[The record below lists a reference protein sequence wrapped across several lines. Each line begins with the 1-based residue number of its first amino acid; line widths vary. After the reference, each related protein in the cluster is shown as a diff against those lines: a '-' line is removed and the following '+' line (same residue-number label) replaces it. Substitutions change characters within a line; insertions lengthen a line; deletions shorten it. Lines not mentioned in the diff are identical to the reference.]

1 MKRFSLFNILFGL
14 LLFANPCTAQS
25 ENQISLAGQWLVKLD
40 SLNQGE
46 NAGWYNSAFE
56 GKTIDLPGTLDDAGL
71 GTPNTLE
78 PALNNYV
85 LSNLARKHQY
95 IGKAWYQREVEIPS
109 DWKKKAVK
117 LVLERV
123 IWESTVYVD
132 GRKIGS
138 RESLVGSHDYDL
150 TDALSPGKHLLT
162 VLINNSNK
170 YPFVNVTGDRY
181 PDPVNQDMAHG
192 YTNHTQIKWN
202 GVIGGIRLEASD
214 ANAPQNLKVHP
225 DYADNTLKIV
235 FEQPKPGKKELVLE
249 ISDAKGN
256 IIAFEEIKKPL
267 IAGSKVS
274 FSIATP
280 SVLKAWDEFHPNT
293 YTAKIVT
300 RNGNMSTQFG
310 LRKLGND
317 DGILTLNGQRIFLRG
332 NLECVIFPLTGH
344 PPMEKAEWAELIAQA
359 KNYGLNHLRFH
370 SWCPPSAAFEAA
382 DEAGFYLQ
390 AELPHW
396 SLKVGE
402 DKLTTA
408 FLKKE
413 ADKMIR
419 DYGHHPSF
427 IFMAMGNELQGD
439 IGVLN
444 NMVAELKRKDSGR
457 LYATTA
463 FSFQKPTGTRP
474 EPEDEFFIAQWT
486 DKGWIRGQGVFN
498 DKAPAFDT
506 DYSAN
511 SEHIELPLISH
522 EIGQY
527 SVYPDLS
534 EIPKYTGVLEPLN
547 FMAVKNDLEEKGML
561 ELAPDFTQASG
572 KLAAMLYKEEIER
585 ALKTPSFDGFQLLQ
599 LQDFPGQG
607 TALVGLLNAFWE
619 SKGAISA
626 EEFRKFNSPL
636 VPLLRFE
643 KAVFE
648 DGETFLG
655 TIEVA
660 NFLEDKKGQT
670 LQWTITDQ
678 NGNTLAEDSIEDI
691 DLSIGNN
698 LNLGKIE
705 HPIAIDKA
713 QQWRVSVKLKNTA
726 YENDWPIW
734 VYPKSEVSVTEVS
747 EKEAQK
753 MKTSKMGLT
762 ETKTSEPEVSK
773 SEASN
778 VQAPEP
784 KDICIT
790 TSFDEATAALKKGEK
805 VLLNPDTLQLKGIKG
820 RFVPVF
826 WSPVHFPN
834 QPGTMGLLIDDEHKA
849 LADFPTKTHTEWQW
863 WDLCI
868 RSKSVIIDSL
878 PVKPIVRVIDNFVT
892 NHKLATVFEAKVGE
906 GKLLFSSMDLQTD
919 LDERPAARQLRKSLI
934 DYMASEAFEP
944 DAELSAE
951 NVLTLKTK

>member
-1 MKRFSLFNILFGL
+1 MKKLKTHYILIAIL
-14 LLFANPCTAQS
+14 LLWMPVTAQRTNPIDLS
-25 ENQISLAGQWLVKLD
+25 GNWQVKLD
-40 SLNQGE
+40 STDIGTSE
-46 NAGWYNSAFE
+46 NWANTNLE
-56 GKTIDLPGTLDDAGL
+56 GTTITFPGTLDDAGM

-95 IGKAWYQREVEIPS
+95 IGKAFYQKEVEIPAA
-109 DWKKKAVK
+109 WKKKAIK

-123 IWESTVYVD
+123 IWESTVFVD
-132 GRKIGS
+132 GKKIAS
-138 RESLVGSHDYDL
+138 KESLVGSHEYDL
-150 TDALSPGKHLLT
+150 TEVLSPGKHLLT
-162 VLINNSNK
+162 VLIDNGNK
-170 YPFVNVTGDRY
+170 YPFINIKGDRY
-181 PDPVNQDMAHG
+181 PDPINQDMAHA

-202 GVIGGIRLEASD
+202 GIIGDILLEASD
-214 ANAPQNLKVHP
+214 LNAPQHLKVHP
-225 DYADNTLKIV
+225 DYANDALNIV
-235 FEQPKPGKKELVLE
+235 FEQPKSSKKGLTLEVLGANDEVILSQEIKNPLVEGSYVNFSIPTPKELQV
-249 ISDAKGN
+249 
-256 IIAFEEIKKPL
+256 
-267 IAGSKVS
+267 
-274 FSIATP
+274 
-280 SVLKAWDEFHPNT
+280 WDEFHPNI
-293 YTAKIVT
+293 YTAKIT
-300 RNGNMSTQFG
+300 TGNGSLATEFG
-310 LRKLGND
+310 LRKLGKK
-317 DGILTLNGQRIFLRG
+317 DGVLTLNDKRIFLRG

-344 PPMEKAEWAELIAQA
+344 PPMEKAEWAQLISQA

-370 SWCPPSAAFEAA
+370 SWCPPAAAFEAA

-402 DKLTTA
+402 DKPTTE
-408 FLKKE
+408 FLRKE

-427 IFMAMGNELQGD
+427 IFMTMGNELQGD
-439 IGVLN
+439 IELLN
-444 NMVAELKRKDSGR
+444 DMVAELKKKDDGR
-457 LYATTA
+457 LYATTS

-474 EPEDEFFIAQWT
+474 EPEDDFLIAQWT

-506 DYSAN
+506 DYSEN
-511 SEHIELPLISH
+511 SEHIEVPLISH

-527 SVYPDLS
+527 SVYPDMS

-547 FMAVKNDLEEKGML
+547 FIAVKQDLEKKGML
-561 ELAPDFTQASG
+561 ELAPGFTQASG

-626 EEFRKFNSPL
+626 EDFRKFNSPL

-643 KAVFE
+643 KAIYE
-648 DGETFLG
+648 DGETFSG

-660 NFLEDKKGQT
+660 NFFEDKKGQT
-670 LQWTITDQ
+670 LEWTITDEK
-678 NGNTLAEDSIEDI
+678 GNTLAEDSIEGV

-698 LNLGKIE
+698 LDLGKIDF
-705 HPIAIDKA
+705 PIAIKKA
-713 QQWRVSVKLKNTA
+713 QQWNVSVKLKDT
-726 YENDWPIW
+726 EFQNDWPIW
-734 VYPKSEVSVTEVS
+734 VYPKSEVSETEAPDT
-747 EKEAQK
+747 EATKKEASDPK
-753 MKTSKMGLT
+753 ASK
-762 ETKTSEPEVSK
+762 
-773 SEASN
+773 
-778 VQAPEP
+778 P
-784 KDICIT
+784 KDILIT
-790 TSFDEATAALKKGEK
+790 SSFDEAMTALEKGKK

-826 WSPVHFPN
+826 WSPVHFPD
-834 QPGTMGLLIDDEHKA
+834 QPGTMGLLIDNEHKA

-892 NHKLATVFEAKVGE
+892 NHQLATVFEAKVGK
-906 GKLLFSSMDLQTD
+906 GKLLFSSMDLQSD
-919 LDERPAARQLRKSLI
+919 LDKRSAARQLRKSLI
-934 DYMASEAFEP
+934 NYMASEAFDPET
-944 DAELSAE
+944 EVSTKSL
-951 NVLTLKTK
+951 LTLKTK

>member
-1 MKRFSLFNILFGL
+1 MKKLTLYHI
-14 LLFANPCTAQS
+14 LLFTFLLWQPSTAQTT
-25 ENQISLAGQWLVKLD
+25 NQIDLSGNWQVKLD
-40 SLNQGE
+40 STDLGTSETWANT
-46 NAGWYNSAFE
+46 NLE
-56 GKTIDLPGTLDDAGL
+56 GTTISLPGTLDDASIGK
-71 GTPNTLE
+71 PNTLE

-95 IGKAWYQREVEIPS
+95 IGKAWYQKEVEIPAA
-109 DWKKKAVK
+109 WKKKAIK

-123 IWESTVYVD
+123 IWESTAFVD
-132 GRKIGS
+132 GKKIAS
-138 RESLVGSHDYDL
+138 KESLVGSHDYDL

-162 VLINNSNK
+162 VLIDNGNK
-170 YPFVNVTGDRY
+170 YPFINVTGDRY
-181 PDPVNQDMAHG
+181 PDPENQDMAHG

-202 GVIGGIRLEASD
+202 GIIGVILLEASD
-214 ANAPQNLKVHP
+214 RNAPQNLVVHP
-225 DYADNTLKIV
+225 DYANNALNLV
-235 FEQPKPGKKELVLE
+235 FEQQKPSKKGLTLE
-249 ISDAKGN
+249 ILDASDEV
-256 IIAFEEIKKPL
+256 ILSQEIKKPL
-267 IAGSKVS
+267 VEGSS
-274 FSIATP
+274 INFSITTP
-280 SVLKAWDEFHPNT
+280 KELQVWDEFHPNV
-293 YTAKIVT
+293 YTAKITTANGTVT
-300 RNGNMSTQFG
+300 SEFG
-310 LRKLGND
+310 LRKLESKDGVLKLND
-317 DGILTLNGQRIFLRG
+317 QRIFLRG

-344 PPMEKAEWAELIAQA
+344 PPMEKSEWADLFEQA
-359 KNYGLNHLRFH
+359 KNFGLNHLRFH

-402 DKLTTA
+402 DKPTTE

-427 IFMAMGNELQGD
+427 VFMAMGNELQGD
-439 IGVLN
+439 IGLLN
-444 NMVAELKRKDSGR
+444 DMVAELKKKDDGR

-511 SEHIELPLISH
+511 SEHIQLPLISH

-547 FMAVKNDLEEKGML
+547 FIAVKNDLEEKGML

-626 EEFRKFNSPL
+626 EDFRKFNSPL

-643 KAVFE
+643 KAVYE
-648 DGETFLG
+648 DGETFSG

-670 LQWTITDQ
+670 LEWSIADE
-678 NGNTLAEDSIEDI
+678 NGNTLAEDSIENI

-698 LNLGKIE
+698 LDLGNIDFPIDIE
-705 HPIAIDKA
+705 KA
-713 QQWRVSVKLKNTA
+713 QQWNISVNLKDTEFQNG
-726 YENDWPIW
+726 WPIW
-734 VYPKSEVSVTEVS
+734 VYPKAEVS
-747 EKEAQK
+747 Q
-753 MKTSKMGLT
+753 
-762 ETKTSEPEVSK
+762 PEVAK
-773 SEASN
+773 PEAS
-778 VQAPEP
+778 EL
-784 KDICIT
+784 KDILIT
-790 TSFDEATAALKKGEK
+790 TSFEEALNALEKGKK
-805 VLLNPDTLQLKGIKG
+805 VFLNPDTLQLKGIKG

-826 WSPVHFPN
+826 WSPVHFPD
-834 QPGTMGLLIDDEHKA
+834 QPGTMGLLVNNEHKA

-892 NHKLATVFEAKVGE
+892 NHQLATVFEAKVGE
-906 GKLLFSSMDLQTD
+906 GKLLFSSMDLKTD
-919 LDERPAARQLRKSLI
+919 LSKRPAARQLRKSLV
-934 DYMASEAFEP
+934 DYMASEAFDPKTEIRT
-944 DAELSAE
+944 ESL
-951 NVLTLKTK
+951 LTLKAM

>member
-1 MKRFSLFNILFGL
+1 MKKLNVYYTSIFML
-14 LLFANPCTAQS
+14 LLWAPSAAQS
-25 ENQISLAGQWLVKLD
+25 TNQIDLSGNWQVKLD
-40 SLNQGE
+40 STDIGTSE
-46 NAGWYNSAFE
+46 NWANTNLE
-56 GKTIDLPGTLDDAGL
+56 GTTIILPGTLDDAGL

-95 IGKAWYQREVEIPS
+95 IGKAWYQKEVVIPAT
-109 DWKKKAVK
+109 WKKKK
-117 LVLERV
+117 IMLVLERV
-123 IWESTVYVD
+123 IWESTVFVGD
-132 GRKIGS
+132 KKVATN
-138 RESLVGSHDYDL
+138 ESLVGSHEFDL
-150 TDALSPGKHLLT
+150 TDVLTPGKHRLT
-162 VLINNSNK
+162 IRIDNGNK
-170 YPFVNVTGDRY
+170 YPFINVTGDRY
-181 PDPVNQDMAHG
+181 PDPINQDMAHA

-202 GVIGGIRLEASD
+202 GIIGDILLEASD
-214 ANAPQNLKVHP
+214 PNAPKNLKVHP
-225 DYADNTLKIV
+225 DYANDALNIV
-235 FEQPKPGKKELVLE
+235 FEQTKPNKKGLTFE
-249 ISDAKGN
+249 ILDAN
-256 IIAFEEIKKPL
+256 DETIASKEIKKL
-267 IAGSKVS
+267 IVEGSYIS
-274 FSIATP
+274 FTITTP
-280 SVLKAWDEFHPNT
+280 KELQVWDEFHPSV
-293 YTAKIVT
+293 YTAKIMT
-300 RNGNMSTQFG
+300 GNGSVATEFG
-310 LRKLGND
+310 LRKLGNK
-317 DGILTLNGQRIFLRG
+317 DGVLTLNDQRIFLRG
-332 NLECVIFPLTGH
+332 NLECAIFPLTGH
-344 PPMEKAEWAELIAQA
+344 PPMEKAEWAQLIAQA

-402 DKLTTA
+402 DRPTTD

-413 ADKMIR
+413 ADKMIQ

-439 IGVLN
+439 ISLLN
-444 NMVAELKRKDSGR
+444 DMVAELKKKDDGR

-511 SEHIELPLISH
+511 SEHIKIPLISH

-547 FMAVKNDLEEKGML
+547 FKAVKNDLEKKGMID
-561 ELAPDFTQASG
+561 LAPDFTQASG

-643 KAVFE
+643 KAVYE
-648 DGETFLG
+648 DGETFSG
-655 TIEVA
+655 IIEVA
-660 NFLEDKKGQT
+660 NFLGDKKGQT
-670 LQWTITDQ
+670 LEWSITDEKE
-678 NGNTLAEDSIEDI
+678 NTLAEDSIEYI

-698 LNLGKIE
+698 LDLGKIE
-705 HPIAIDKA
+705 FPIAIEKA
-713 QQWRVSVKLKNTA
+713 QQWNVTVKLKGTEFQN
-726 YENDWPIW
+726 NWPIW
-734 VYPKSEVSVTEVS
+734 VYPKSEVSES
-747 EKEAQK
+747 
-753 MKTSKMGLT
+753 
-762 ETKTSEPEVSK
+762 
-773 SEASN
+773 
-778 VQAPEP
+778 
-784 KDICIT
+784 KDILVT
-790 TSFDEATAALKKGEK
+790 TSFDEALTALEKGKKI
-805 VLLNPDTLQLKGIKG
+805 LLNPDTLQLKGIKG

-826 WSPVHFPN
+826 WSPVHFPD
-834 QPGTMGLLIDDEHKA
+834 QPGTMGLLVDNEHKA
-849 LADFPTKTHTEWQW
+849 LTNFPTKNHTEWQW

-878 PVKPIVRVIDNFVT
+878 PVIPIVRVIDNFVT
-892 NHKLATVFEAKVGE
+892 NHQLATVFEAMVGE

-919 LDERPAARQLRKSLI
+919 LGKRPAAKQLRKSLM

-944 DAELSAE
+944 ETELSE
-951 NVLTLKTK
+951 ESLLTLRTEKTK